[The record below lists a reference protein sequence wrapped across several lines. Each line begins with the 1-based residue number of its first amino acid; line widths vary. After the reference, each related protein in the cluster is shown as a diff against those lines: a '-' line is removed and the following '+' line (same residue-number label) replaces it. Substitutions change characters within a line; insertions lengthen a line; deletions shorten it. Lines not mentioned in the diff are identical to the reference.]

1 MTLKRFKEGKFNVLV
16 ATDVAS
22 RGLDI
27 PNVDLVIQIEPPQD
41 TETYIHRS
49 GRTARAGNSGTCIT
63 FFTRKTQGL
72 IQQIEDRA
80 GVKLKLI
87 GAPQPEDVIRSSSKG
102 ILSKLNSVSDDVLD
116 LFSDAAKLMV
126 DKYRGDKDKAIKA
139 CLAYISG
146 HYQSSLVARSMLTGQ
161 EKMTTLEMSM
171 PPFDAG
177 KNPKDIDVQEEV
189 MTFLRFGW
197 PPKLTDNIRAIK
209 VRRDMTGV
217 LFDLWEDRVDT
228 FMDYYNDLVG
238 KNQSKGVTVSRC
250 AALPELED
258 DEDYG
263 GGNGGWGREGSYGG
277 GGYGGKQGGYG
288 GGGYGGKQGGYS
300 GGGGGGYGGNSGG
313 YGRGSGGYSGG
324 NSGGGGGFGR
334 GSGGYRQSEES
345 GGQSGWRST
354 PSDGGRGRGF
364 IASNTWTDNS
374 STPQSSSQSTP
385 SYQAPRTYASIQTS
399 APVAGGN
406 KVAGSNLSFTVTE
419 DALKEFFQEN
429 KVRAIKVAIMRNE
442 KG

>member
-1 MTLKRFKEGKFNVLV
+1 V
-16 ATDVAS
+16 
-22 RGLDI
+22 
-27 PNVDLVIQIEPPQD
+27 
-41 TETYIHRS
+41 
-49 GRTARAGNSGTCIT
+49 
-63 FFTRKTQGL
+63 
-72 IQQIEDRA
+72 
-80 GVKLKLI
+80 
-87 GAPQPEDVIRSSSKG
+87 PQPEDVIRSSSKG

-171 PPFDAG
+171 PPIEPG
-177 KNPKDIDVQEEV
+177 KHPKDIDIQEEV

-209 VRRDMTGV
+209 VRRDQTGV

-238 KNQSKGVTVSRC
+238 KNQSKGVTVRRC

-263 GGNGGWGREGSYGG
+263 GGNGGWGREGGSYGGGGYSKQNSYGGGGGYSGKQNSYGGG
-277 GGYGGKQGGYG
+277 GGYGGKQSYG
-288 GGGYGGKQGGYS
+288 GGGD
-300 GGGGGGYGGNSGG
+300 NSGG
-313 YGRGSGGYSGG
+313 FGRGSGGYSGG
-324 NSGGGGGFGR
+324 NRDANRDGGGGGFGR
-334 GSGGYRQSEES
+334 GSGGYRQAEES
-345 GGQSGWRST
+345 GGGQSGWRST
-354 PSDGGRGRGF
+354 PSEGGRGRGF
-364 IASNTWTDNS
+364 IASNSWTDNS
-374 STPQSSSQSTP
+374 STPQSSAQSTP
-385 SYQAPRTYASIQTS
+385 SYQGPPRTYASIQS
-399 APVAGGN
+399 SVPVQGGN

-419 DALKEFFQEN
+419 EALKEFFQEN
-429 KVRAIKVAIMRNE
+429 KVRAIKVNIMRNE
-442 KG
+442 KGQSTGNAIIEFSSNQDADFVVKQLNNVELEGRQVYFKFHQAGAYRGSA